1 MEKFSINLAISLIL
15 YFYIMNLM
23 RNISF
28 TIWIISDFSSC
39 KFPIFIFP
47 IPHDFA
53 ISVPWINC
61 SFQNT
66 ILPIWDKNISWAYIS
81 YLAVKFAL
89 IKLPIYNKSI
99 IVKSSETRRQ
109 TRCSV
114 YHSFIS
120 SIPTIYF
127 SVPNSFET
135 IFGWISLDFN
145 YRCIIHLGNINWS
158 FCIKMRYYIL
168 ARKWFSFEFIFNIL
182 SQFLIFVWHFQ

>member
-1 MEKFSINLAISLIL
+1 
-15 YFYIMNLM
+15 MNLM
-23 RNISF
+23 RNMSF
-28 TIWIISDFSSC
+28 TIWIISYFSSC
-39 KFPIFIFP
+39 KFPIFIFT

-61 SFQNT
+61 SSQNT

-81 YLAVKFAL
+81 YLTVKFPL

-99 IVKSSETRRQ
+99 IVKPSETRRQ

-127 SVPNSFET
+127 SVPNIFEV
-135 IFGWISLDFN
+135 ILCWIKLDFN
-145 YRCIIHLGNINWS
+145 SRL
-158 FCIKMRYYIL
+158 
-168 ARKWFSFEFIFNIL
+168 
-182 SQFLIFVWHFQ
+182 LI